1 MLFTIGVAAHY
12 ARRRNDPAA
21 LSAALEEIETTAAQ
35 ARSELRASLH
45 RLSEPPDG
53 LAFAARLAG
62 ETRLFQRTS
71 GCQVVMTTDGDRRD
85 LPLPI
90 EDLLIDAA
98 LEGLRN
104 AVKYER
110 AQLALVHL
118 SYSSGA
124 VTLALTADGQ
134 GISPTNRAQP
144 ARPARSGQAALDPV
158 SDQATVA
165 GGGAGTG
172 AGLALLRRRAAQLGG
187 TLGLTCDRLGQTV
200 LRLEVPAHAAW
211 ASEVTRKPG
220 PVARSIQARTPGQ
233 VQGPGAE
240 PAQ

>member
-12 ARRRNDPAA
+12 ARRRDDPAV

-35 ARSELRASLH
+35 ARSELRASLQQ
-45 RLSEPPDG
+45 LSEPPDG
-53 LAFAARLAG
+53 LAFATRLAG

-104 AVKYER
+104 AVKHER
-110 AQLALVHL
+110 ARLALVHL

-124 VTLALTADGQ
+124 VALALSTVGQ
-134 GISPTNRAQP
+134 GISPTNP
-144 ARPARSGQAALDPV
+144 AESARSARSGWAAPDPV
-158 SDQATVA
+158 SDQGTAS

-172 AGLALLRRRAAQLGG
+172 AGLALLRQRAAQLGG
-187 TLGLTCDRLGQTV
+187 TLGLTCDRIGKTV

-211 ASEVTRKPG
+211 ASELTCKPD
-220 PVARSIQARTPGQ
+220 PVAGSGQARWPGQ
-233 VQGPGAE
+233 AYRPGAE